1 MAQSQVH
8 RRHVDRGYPDGYPQ
22 HRLVDVALR
31 DGSTIRIRP
40 ALPDDLDEL
49 IELFRRMSDRSRR
62 FRFHGV
68 VQVTPGNVRPF
79 VDLDYKDTFGLVAET
94 AAGGEPRL
102 VALASYVRTD
112 ADRAEVAVAIDDPF
126 QGRGMGS
133 LLVEHLAEAA
143 AACGIRTLIA
153 EVMSENHDMIEV
165 ITSMSLPLEE
175 KREAGVVHI
184 EFPSEMTE
192 EALEAFE
199 RREAVAAAA
208 GVARFLE
215 ARSVAVI
222 GASRRRG
229 TISGEVFRNLLD
241 ADFAGPVYPVNPKAE
256 VVQSVRAY
264 PSIAEVPGEVDM
276 AVLVVPATAVIP
288 VARQCGDKGVKSLL
302 IISSGFAEVG
312 DQGRELQAELMEVAR
327 SYGMRV
333 VGPNCMGL
341 LNTSP
346 DVRLDATFSPVR
358 PRKGALAFSSQ
369 SGALGIAVIDRANEL
384 GLGLS
389 SFVSVGNKADISGND
404 LLQYWEQ
411 DDATDVILLY
421 LESFGNPRKFA
432 RIARRVSRKKPIVA
446 VKSGRSKAGAR
457 AAASHTGSM
466 VAGDV
471 AVDALFQQA
480 GVIRTDTLEE
490 MFDVAALLANQPLPA
505 GNRVAILTNAGGLG
519 ILCADACEASGLMVP
534 ELSPQSIEAMRA
546 LLPAE
551 ASVANPVDMI
561 ASASAE
567 QYAAVLKILGDDPR
581 IDSIV
586 IIFIPPLVTRAE
598 DVADSLMAAAREL
611 DGKTLLACFLGVK
624 GIHERLRDGD
634 VTVPSYAFPEDA
646 ARALGAA
653 ARHGAWRRRPE
664 GEVWNQRQ
672 VDRVATAGLSAS
684 LRAVPEGWLS
694 AEKVAEVLDHY
705 GISNVKTKVAG
716 TPEEVAEIAAG
727 FGGPVAVKLASRSI
741 VHKSDIGG
749 VQLSLSSPDEARA
762 AAERIL
768 EGLRERGVAH
778 ELDGFV
784 VQEMGPKEATE
795 LFVGMSQDPLFG
807 PLIAVGAGG
816 TLVELLGDV
825 SVRITPLTDI
835 DVDEMLGSLRLS
847 PLFKG
852 YRGQQPLDEEA
863 LKALLLRLS
872 VMVEDLAEL
881 AELDLNPVLVAP
893 KGEGCVVVDARMRI
907 ARPRPPM
914 PRGARTR

>member
-1 MAQSQVH
+1 MTSRRIH
-8 RRHVDRGYPDGYPQ
+8 RHHVDRSYPEGYPV
-22 HRLVDVALR
+22 HRIVDVSLR

-40 ALPDDLDEL
+40 ALPDDLEDL
-49 IELFRRMSDRSRR
+49 TELFARMSDRSRR

-68 VQVTPGNVRPF
+68 VSVTADSVRPF
-79 VDLDYKDTFGLVAET
+79 VDLDYTDSFGLVAET
-94 AAGGEPRL
+94 SAGDGPRI
-102 VALASYVRTD
+102 VALASYVRTE
-112 ADRAEVAVAIDDPF
+112 AEKAEMAVAIDDPF

-133 LLVEHLAEAA
+133 ILVEHLAEAA
-143 AACGIRTLIA
+143 ASCGIRHLVA
-153 EVMSENHDMIEV
+153 EVLSENRDMLEV
-165 ITSMSLPLEE
+165 ITSMALPVEE
-175 KREAGVVHI
+175 TQADGVVHI
-184 EFPSEMTE
+184 EFPSEMTQ
-192 EALEAFE
+192 EAIEAFE
-199 RREAVAAAA
+199 HRESVASAA

-215 ARSVAVI
+215 ARSIAVI

-229 TISGEVFRNLLD
+229 TIPGEVFRNLLG
-241 ADFAGPVYPVNPKAE
+241 ANFTGPVYPVNPKAE

-264 PSIAEVPGEVDM
+264 PTIGDVPGEVDM
-276 AVLVVPATAVIP
+276 AVLVIPAPAVVP
-288 VARQCGDKGVKSLL
+288 VARQCGEKGVRALL

-312 DQGRELQAELMEVAR
+312 DEGRELQAELMEVAR

-341 LNTSP
+341 LNTNA

-358 PRKGALAFSSQ
+358 PRQGSMAFSSQ

-389 SFVSVGNKADISGND
+389 TFVSVGNKADISGND

-446 VKSGRSKAGAR
+446 VKSGRSQAGAR
-457 AAASHTGSM
+457 AAASHTGSL

-471 AVDALFQQA
+471 AVDALFDQA

-519 ILCADACEASGLMVP
+519 ILCADACEAAGLVVP
-534 ELSPQSIEAMRA
+534 ELSPHTIEVMREM
-546 LLPAE
+546 LPAE

-567 QYAAVLKILGDDPR
+567 QYEATLKLLGEDPR
-581 IDSIV
+581 VDSIV

-598 DVADSLMAAAREL
+598 DVAEALMGAAREIE
-611 DGKTLLACFLGVK
+611 GKTLLACFLGVN
-624 GIHERLRDGD
+624 GIHERLKAGD
-634 VTVPSYAFPEDA
+634 LTVPSYSFPEDA

-653 ARHGAWRRRPE
+653 ARHSAWRRRPE
-664 GEVWNQRQ
+664 GHPWPERD
-672 VDRVATAGLSAS
+672 VDRIATAGLAS
-684 LRAVPEGWLS
+684 ELRGYEEGWLD
-694 AEKVAEVLDHY
+694 AEVVARVLDHY
-705 GISNVKTKVAG
+705 GIPSVKTVVA
-716 TPEEVAEIAAG
+716 TRPDEVAEVAASM
-727 FGGPVAVKLASRSI
+727 GGPVAVKIASRTI
-741 VHKSDIGG
+741 VHKSDLGG
-749 VQLSLSSPDEARA
+749 VRLGLSTGDAARA
-762 AAERIL
+762 AAEEIL
-768 EGLRERGVAH
+768 QRLEKEGMADQ
-778 ELDGFV
+778 LDGFI
-784 VQEMGPKEATE
+784 VQEMGPQDSTE
-795 LFVGMSQDPLFG
+795 LFVGMTQDPLFG

-825 SVRITPLTDI
+825 SVRITPLTDV
-835 DVDEMLGSLRLS
+835 DVEEMLQSLRLY

-852 YRGQQPLDEEA
+852 YRGAPPLDGDA
-863 LKALLLRLS
+863 LQELLLRLS
-872 VMVEDLAEL
+872 MMVEDLPQL
-881 AELDLNPVLVAP
+881 AELDLNPVLAAP
-893 KGEGCVVVDARMRI
+893 KGRGCVVVDARMRV
-907 ARPRPPM
+907 ARPEPAR